1 MIHSRVESFIEHQD
15 TCGAVKHKSMQQQDE
30 RKPPVLLHH
39 QDVHTDRISDDSRSE
54 SSDTMSFAP
63 SGISD
68 TATNNS
74 MPPGQLPGAADSRR
88 ILDNAAAMPAWLMPE
103 VQQRGNNT
111 KLELQQQ
118 QQSAPANSDFRRVHV
133 GSTAP
138 KVSFLPDDVNTPSLK
153 LSIGRTGSVDQV
165 DMPCLRLSIGPSSA
179 ETAASSDTKPAAGF
193 GSIGRES
200 LALRPS
206 VCSMYPRSTFQGA
219 VQSSS
224 KPGVWHTQDLDY
236 KNSGNDLGLWIPEP
250 ATSME
255 PAGTLEQAA
264 SNSLWDFLAQAWRPA
279 GGAAMQGCVS
289 R

>member
-1 MIHSRVESFIEHQD
+1 
-15 TCGAVKHKSMQQQDE
+15 MQQQDE
-30 RKPPVLLHH
+30 RKPPVHH

-74 MPPGQLPGAADSRR
+74 MPGQLPGADSRR
-88 ILDNAAAMPAWLMPE
+88 ILETQSTAAYNAAAMPAWLMPE
-103 VQQRGNNT
+103 VQRGNT

-118 QQSAPANSDFRRVHV
+118 QSPPANSDFRRVHV
-133 GSTAP
+133 GST
-138 KVSFLPDDVNTPSLK
+138 VSFLPEDVNMPSLK

-179 ETAASSDTKPAAGF
+179 ETDTKPSAAGF

-200 LALRPS
+200 LALRP
-206 VCSMYPRSTFQGA
+206 MYPRSTFQGA

-236 KNSGNDLGLWIPEP
+236 KNSGNDLSLWIPEP

-264 SNSLWDFLAQAWRPA
+264 SNSLWDFLAQAWRP